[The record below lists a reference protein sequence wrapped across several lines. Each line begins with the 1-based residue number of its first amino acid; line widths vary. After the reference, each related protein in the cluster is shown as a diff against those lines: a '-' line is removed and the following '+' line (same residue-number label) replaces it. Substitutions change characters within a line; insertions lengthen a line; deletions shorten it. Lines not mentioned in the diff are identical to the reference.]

1 MARTRSLILVPI
13 LVFVLLLVAMA
24 VVSFLRPQPAAP
36 GLHRTSTSIWQLPEI
51 HPEGV
56 SPAPVAPGGAGAP
69 GGKAP
74 GNTTA
79 PVSLPPELT
88 LPAKGAQPQPPAAQD
103 P

>member
-1 MARTRSLILVPI
+1 MARTRSLVLVPI
-13 LVFVLLLVAMA
+13 VVFVLLLLAMA
-24 VVSFLRPQPAAP
+24 VVNLLRPQPAAP

-56 SPAPVAPGGAGAP
+56 SPAPVAPGG
-69 GGKAP
+69 KAP
-74 GNTTA
+74 GTTTA